1 MSWTIIIIFL
11 LAGVLLMLLEVL
23 VVPGATIFGVLGFLL
38 IGVSIWQAYA
48 AHGTPEGHYFLAGTF
63 VLTIVFLS
71 FALKS
76 KTWRRAMLDTDVR
89 SKVNVIEESQVKA
102 GDEGKT
108 ISRLAPAGKAL
119 LNGEYYEVHSL
130 GEYVDPQTPI
140 VVIRVEFNR
149 IIVKPKN

>member
-63 VLTIVFLS
+63 VLTILFLS

-140 VVIRVEFNR
+140 VVISVEFNR

>member
-63 VLTIVFLS
+63 VLTIVLS
-71 FALKS
+71 FICPEIQNMAKGHA
-76 KTWRRAMLDTDVR
+76 W
-89 SKVNVIEESQVKA
+89 IEVSDQK
-102 GDEGKT
+102 
-108 ISRLAPAGKAL
+108 
-119 LNGEYYEVHSL
+119 
-130 GEYVDPQTPI
+130 
-140 VVIRVEFNR
+140 
-149 IIVKPKN
+149 

>member
-76 KTWRRAMLDTDVR
+76 KTWRRAMLDTNVR